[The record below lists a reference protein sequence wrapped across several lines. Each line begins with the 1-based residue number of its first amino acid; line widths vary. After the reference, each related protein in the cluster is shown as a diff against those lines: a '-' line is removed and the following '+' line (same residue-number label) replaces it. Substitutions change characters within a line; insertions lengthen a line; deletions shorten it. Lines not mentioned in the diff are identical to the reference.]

1 MTSFSATTTVQ
12 PLILYASAVA
22 LIFMGLYLPAN
33 RRDAILPLIWA
44 VLAASMQDIRQLDW
58 IPGFGYQFGMLV
70 IITFLCSPL
79 IFHTRKE
86 PLKIEVKADGSLNW
100 NLATAYKIYNNPRM
114 LPINLEK
121 YSKIPPVSNSRLV
134 QFTLYRLLKAAF
146 FVAIKIGLGF
156 VMTPIFSTCTLEDFS
171 PAREPIIR
179 RLIYDTVSLHDLGI
193 RAFIST
199 IWIFDSVSQLEISHA
214 LVGVL
219 FVAILRVDELHEW
232 PPLFGSPLEAYSLR
246 QFWGRFWHRLFTS
259 AGVWARVI
267 VDQKLLSWLPISVK
281 KIFVAFSIFTMS
293 GVAHAL
299 VGRSIGDSALERDVL
314 FFWFNFLAVCFEIIV
329 SKCWST
335 KQPAYL
341 LRRVESQ
348 GRAFHVLRKLLGFL
362 WVLAFFMWS
371 TPRLVYPKIHALLL
385 ASITK

>member
-1 MTSFSATTTVQ
+1 MTSFSTTTTVQ

-33 RRDAILPLIWA
+33 RRDVILPLIWA
-44 VLAASMQDIRQLDW
+44 LLAASMQDMRQLDW
-58 IPGFGYQFGMLV
+58 IPGFSYQFGMLV
-70 IITFLCSPL
+70 MITFLCSPL

-86 PLKIEVKADGSLNW
+86 PLKIKVDPDGSLNW
-100 NLATAYKIYNNPRM
+100 NLAMAYKIYNNPRM
-114 LPINLEK
+114 LPIKLEK
-121 YSKIPPVSNSRLV
+121 HSKIPPASNSGLV
-134 QFTLYRLLKAAF
+134 QFTLYRLLKAA
-146 FVAIKIGLGF
+146 VLAALKIGTGSA
-156 VMTPIFSTCTLEDFS
+156 MTPIFSACTLEDFS

-179 RLIYDTVSLHDLGI
+179 RLIYDTVSLHDLSI

-219 FVAILRVDELHEW
+219 FVAILRVDEPHEW
-232 PPLFGSPLEAYSLR
+232 PPLFGSPLKAYTLR
-246 QFWGRFWHRLFTS
+246 RFWGRFWHRLFAS
-259 AGVWARVI
+259 AEVWARVI
-267 VDQKLLSWLPISVK
+267 VDQKALLRLPISVK

-299 VGRSIGDSALERDVL
+299 VGWRIGDSALERDVL
-314 FFWFNFLAVCFEIIV
+314 FFWYNFLAVCFEIIV

-341 LRRVESQ
+341 LHLVESQ
-348 GRAFHVLRKLLGFL
+348 GRVFYVL
-362 WVLAFFMWS
+362 
-371 TPRLVYPKIHALLL
+371 
-385 ASITK
+385 TK